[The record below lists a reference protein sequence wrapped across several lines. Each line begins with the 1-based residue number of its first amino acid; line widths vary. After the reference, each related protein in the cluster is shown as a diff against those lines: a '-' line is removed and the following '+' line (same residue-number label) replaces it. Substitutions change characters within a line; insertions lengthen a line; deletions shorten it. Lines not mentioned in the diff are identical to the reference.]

1 MTMHR
6 PGRVHG
12 VDGGDAAAARH
23 PRHQP
28 RHHPG
33 LAHSRQHREVKPLSL
48 LFQRFPNIFSSLYLL
63 ASNVQRLNTRVLR
76 SECNIYLY
84 TWWL

>member
-1 MTMHR
+1 MTMTMHR

-33 LAHSRQHREVKPLSL
+33 LAHSRQHREVSHIPASTFIHLAKRIERAMSVV
-48 LFQRFPNIFSSLYLL
+48 NIPSDI
-63 ASNVQRLNTRVLR
+63 VLQ
-76 SECNIYLY
+76 
-84 TWWL
+84 

>member
-1 MTMHR
+1 MTMTMHR

-12 VDGGDAAAARH
+12 VDGGDAAAAGH

-33 LAHSRQHREVKPLSL
+33 LAHSRQHREVRLTFVPS
-48 LFQRFPNIFSSLYLL
+48 FPTFPKHFLVIISTC
-63 ASNVQRLNTRVLR
+63 Q
-76 SECNIYLY
+76 
-84 TWWL
+84 